1 MGTVGRKLAGTKA
14 KEMPYK
20 EVDKVKTGG
29 LSPDQLKQAFFKMFG
44 DDEATED
51 QIGYIHDMLAVGG
64 VVTLDKLLD
73 WNDGKIHH
81 KDEWAIINRIKN
93 SDKDGDGFIDFQEMR
108 RWLMMFKGEDQA
120 TKIAEDVMKKMD
132 ACNTRKVKPTA
143 LIRFMGYEV
152 EDDDD
157 APLPVEAVEKKVKGP
172 KEKAKD
178 VFKMYE
184 INADGRID
192 KKELAEYL
200 SIFLGEAAAMK
211 DDPMMASMMEMLI
224 AEFDK
229 DADGKLNFEEFCAM
243 VDAIPDLQN

>member
-1 MGTVGRKLAGTKA
+1 MPFKEADEVKKA
-14 KEMPYK
+14 FDEA
-20 EVDKVKTGG
+20 DKDKTGG
-29 LSPDQLKQAFFKMFG
+29 LSSDQLKQAFRLLFG
-44 DDEATED
+44 DQGTED
-51 QIGYIHDMLAVGG
+51 QIGYIYDMLAVGG

-81 KDEWAIINRIKN
+81 KDEWAIVNRIRN
-93 SDKDGDGFIDFQEMR
+93 SDKDGDGFIDFEEMR
-108 RWLMMFKGEDQA
+108 RWLMMFKGDDQA
-120 TKIAEDVMKKMD
+120 TEIAEDIMKKMD

-152 EDDDD
+152 EDD
-157 APLPVEAVEKKVKGP
+157 APLPVVAVEKKVKGP

-178 VFKMYE
+178 VFKMYDT
-184 INADGRID
+184 NADGRID